1 MSEGPPLHILSSD
14 EWKWAMSLYSDLW
27 TALPELVRNYPPDQK
42 DAARELAYALF
53 DRFAR
58 TKDDDGMT
66 RLRFAMETQD
76 DLRRFYRAF
85 N

>member
-1 MSEGPPLHILSSD
+1 MAQASNREEIAW
-14 EWKWAMSLYSDLW
+14 ESLW
-27 TALPELVRNYPPDQK
+27 QALPELVRNYPPDQK

-85 N
+85 S